1 MDMAKADPLVAH
13 LSELCDLFGSMFP
26 EAMVSV
32 AIYDDRYRLRNSA
45 GLITFPSAVPAA
57 RRPVEETPVIGE
69 CSGRT
74 LAMVKMPTA
83 TGQAALFFAVCSADP
98 LPEDVLVRLCRMG
111 SGFVARTVDLLEQAS
126 ASQQLFRE
134 QKAIMDNMSDGLLV
148 LDRFGVLRYLNAPGG
163 RMLGID
169 PKKSIG
175 HELRKVIDFEP
186 FITPIFD
193 TKKGYVDRELEIRS
207 SRLNL
212 HILDTA
218 VPIIDEDGTVVS
230 IVNTFHEI
238 ARAKRLSNR
247 MAGDLARYHF
257 TDITGRSPK
266 LTEAVAI
273 AKRAAN
279 SDANVLLFGESGT
292 GKEVFA
298 QSIHNESKRAGA
310 SFVAVNCA
318 ALPRDLIESE
328 LFGYSPGS
336 FTGADKAGRL
346 GRFEL
351 AAGGTIFLDEISE
364 MPLDVQAK
372 LLRVLQE
379 RQVTRIGGA
388 TSIAL
393 DVRVIAAANR
403 DLTDMVAK
411 KAFRDD
417 LFYRLNVLR
426 IDLPSLRER
435 VDDIEMLIDQCVQRT
450 CTLLHR
456 SLIELGP
463 AVIHTL
469 RNYSWP
475 GNVRQLQNVI
485 ERLVNM
491 TDGDHVAEMPVGW
504 LGDESAVVSP
514 TAVPDSAANVIS
526 LAETERL
533 TIVGALRAFDN
544 NVTRTASALGITR
557 PTLYKK
563 LKQYKA
569 EV

>member
-1 MDMAKADPLVAH
+1 MEMVKADPLVAH
-13 LSELCDLFGSMFP
+13 LNELCDLYSSIFP
-26 EAMVSV
+26 EAMVGV
-32 AIYDDRYRLRNSA
+32 AIYDDSYRLRNSA
-45 GLITFPSAVPAA
+45 GLIMFPAVVPLS
-57 RRPVEETPVIGE
+57 RHPVEDTPVMGE
-69 CSGRT
+69 CSGRA
-74 LAMVKMPTA
+74 LAMVRMA
-83 TGQAALFFAVCSADP
+83 TGAEQGAIYFAVCAAEPIS
-98 LPEDVLVRLCRMG
+98 EEVLVRLCKMG
-111 SGFVARTVDLLEQAS
+111 SGFVARTLDLLEQAS
-126 ASQQLFRE
+126 VSQQLFRE

-163 RMLGID
+163 RMLGVD
-169 PKKSIG
+169 PKKNIG
-175 HELRKVIDFEP
+175 REFREVIDFEP
-186 FITPIFD
+186 FITPIFA
-193 TKKGYVDRELEIRS
+193 TKKGYVDRELQIRS

-218 VPIIDEDGTVVS
+218 VPIIDEEGTVVS

-257 TDITGRSPK
+257 TDIIGRSSK
-266 LTEAVAI
+266 LTQAVAI

-279 SDANVLLFGESGT
+279 SDANVLLYGESGT

-298 QSIHNESKRAGA
+298 QSIHNESKRAGS

-403 DLTDMVAK
+403 DLTEMVAK
-411 KAFRDD
+411 KAFRED

-435 VDDIEMLIDQCVQRT
+435 PDDIELLIDQCVQRT

-469 RNYSWP
+469 RHYSWP

-491 TDGDHVAEMPVGW
+491 TDGDHVAEMPHGW
-504 LGDESAVVSP
+504 LTDERPDMS
-514 TAVPDSAANVIS
+514 VPLASDASESILT
-526 LAETERL
+526 LAESERR
-533 TIVGALRAFDN
+533 TIIGALRAFDN

-563 LKQYKA
+563 LKQYNTD
-569 EV
+569 V

>member
-1 MDMAKADPLVAH
+1 METAKADPLIAH
-13 LSELCDLFGSMFP
+13 LSELCDLYRSILPDSTVG
-26 EAMVSV
+26 V
-32 AIYDDRYRLRNSA
+32 AVYDDDHRLRNSA
-45 GLITFPSAVPAA
+45 GSISFPTKVPSD
-57 RRPVEETPVIGE
+57 RCPMDFTPSIGDYR
-69 CSGRT
+69 GR
-74 LAMVKMPTA
+74 LLSIIKMA
-83 TGQAALFFAVCSADP
+83 TGSNQGSPYFAVCTEEPIS
-98 LPEDVLVRLCRMG
+98 EEVLIRLCKMG
-111 SGFVARTVDLLEQAS
+111 SGFVARTIDLLDQAS
-126 ASQQLFRE
+126 VSQQLFRE

-148 LDRFGVLRYLNAPGG
+148 LDRVGVLRYLNAPGG
-163 RMLGID
+163 RMLGVD

-175 HELRKVIDFEP
+175 RALREVIDFEP
-186 FITPIFD
+186 FITPIFS

-207 SRLNL
+207 SKVNL

-257 TDITGRSPK
+257 TDIIGRSPK
-266 LTEAVAI
+266 ITEAVAI

-279 SDANVLLFGESGT
+279 SESNVLLYGESGT

-298 QSIHNESKRAGA
+298 QSIHNESRRAGA

-351 AAGGTIFLDEISE
+351 ASGGTIFLDEISE

-403 DLTDMVAK
+403 DLTEMVSK
-411 KAFRDD
+411 RAFRDD

-426 IDLPSLRER
+426 IDLPSLRDR
-435 VDDIEMLIDQCVQRT
+435 PDDIELLVDQCVQRT

-463 AVIHTL
+463 DVISKL
-469 RNYSWP
+469 RRYRWP

-491 TDGDHVAEMPVGW
+491 TDGDHVTEMPPGY
-504 LGDESAVVSP
+504 LADEHSDLSLSSA
-514 TAVPDSAANVIS
+514 PDNCESVIS
-526 LAETERL
+526 LAETERRS
-533 TIVGALRAFDN
+533 IAAALQAFDN
-544 NVTRTASALGITR
+544 NITKTALALGITR

-563 LKQYKA
+563 LKQYNA
-569 EV
+569 Y